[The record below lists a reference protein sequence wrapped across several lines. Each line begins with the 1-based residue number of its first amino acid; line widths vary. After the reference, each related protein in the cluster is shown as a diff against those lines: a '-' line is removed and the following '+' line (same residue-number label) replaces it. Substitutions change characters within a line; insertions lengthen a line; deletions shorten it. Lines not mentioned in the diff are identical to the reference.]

1 VEATNRKS
9 EINLHL
15 HPRQAQAFTSDA
27 QELLFGG
34 ASRGGKS
41 MFVRTAL
48 IIWCTA
54 IPGLQCFIFRRHFD
68 DVVGNHMQSPTG
80 FKALLAPWVRDKIV
94 TITETEVRFSNG
106 SLISLC
112 HLSQAKDLDK
122 HQGREK
128 HVLVFDEATQIP
140 ERFIRFLRGWCTM
153 TEEMKSKLPEEYKG
167 RFPKIIYTANPFGT
181 RAGYFRKNFVKAARE
196 FEVWQAPLD
205 DGGMMRQFIPARI
218 DDNPSED
225 PVAARNRLSGI
236 GNANLT
242 DALITG
248 NWDAPGGDYF
258 REYSDQFAPHGHV
271 LKRFKPASHL
281 FKFRTFDWGG
291 ADPASV
297 CFWCVADGEQFVAE
311 DGSIQGVPRGSLLM
325 YRERA
330 ICDPEEQSKGARL
343 RKEEIARGIIARTH
357 EAMSGLTITDNL
369 PFQDRGFSKNNMKHT
384 IADVFFECGVPLTY
398 GNTQRIQGW
407 SQMRDRLI
415 GVDGSPLLYLSE
427 DCIYAREYIPALGTN
442 TNNPEDAE
450 DSGEAT
456 HVCDAIR
463 LACTARPLV
472 YDAPAE
478 QAPRQKGFETI
489 TPVHI
494 LKRLSKVSSDG
505 AGRR

>member
-1 VEATNRKS
+1 VGQKQS

-15 HPRQAQAFTSDA
+15 HPRQGQAFATEA
-27 QELLFGG
+27 TELLFGG

-80 FKALLAPWVRDKIV
+80 FKALLAPWVRDGLV
-94 TITETEVRFSNG
+94 SITETEVRWPNG

-140 ERFIRFLRGWCTM
+140 ERYLRFLRGWCTM
-153 TEEMKSKLPEEYKG
+153 TEEMKARLPDEYKG
-167 RFPKIIYTANPFGT
+167 RFPKVIYTANPFGPS
-181 RAGYFRKNFVKAARE
+181 AGYFRKNFVKAARE
-196 FEVWQAPLD
+196 FEVWRAPID
-205 DGGMMRQFIPARI
+205 DGGMLRQFIPARI

-225 PVAARNRLSGI
+225 PTAARNRLSGI

-258 REYSDQFAPHGHV
+258 REYSDRFAPHGNV

-281 FKFRTFDWGG
+281 FKFMTFDWGG
-291 ADPASV
+291 ADPFAV
-297 CFWCVADGEQFVAE
+297 CWWCVADGEQFEAE
-311 DGSIQGVPRGSLLM
+311 DGSILWAPRGALIM
-325 YRERA
+325 YREWYG
-330 ICDPEEQSKGARL
+330 CDPEEQAKGLRL
-343 RKEEIARGIIARTH
+343 RNEALAQGIKARTK
-357 EAMSGLTITDNL
+357 EATSGLCITDNL

-384 IADVFFECGVPLTY
+384 IADVFFENGVPLTH

-415 GVDGSPLLYLSE
+415 GIDGSPLLYFSE
-427 DCIYAREYIPALGTN
+427 DCTFAREYVPALGTHPG
-442 TNNPEDAE
+442 NPEDAE

-456 HVCDAIR
+456 HICDAIR
-463 LACTARPLV
+463 LACTARPLI
-472 YDAPAE
+472 YDAPLEPEPAKQRTE
-478 QAPRQKGFETI
+478 SAS
-489 TPVHI
+489 PVQL
-494 LKRLSKVSSDG
+494 LKRLNRNTSDG
-505 AGRR
+505 SGGRR